1 MKCTNPIKCDG
12 EMSTYAGIQAGKIEC
27 VKCGYR
33 TDAPKETPKPKATDK
48 TIESNKE
55 TK

>member
-12 EMSTYAGIQAGKIEC
+12 EMQPLQGWPQYTEC
-27 VKCGYR
+27 VKCGFR
-33 TDAPKETPKPKATDK
+33 IDTPKAEPKKEVKPVVTS
-48 TIESNKE
+48 TNEE